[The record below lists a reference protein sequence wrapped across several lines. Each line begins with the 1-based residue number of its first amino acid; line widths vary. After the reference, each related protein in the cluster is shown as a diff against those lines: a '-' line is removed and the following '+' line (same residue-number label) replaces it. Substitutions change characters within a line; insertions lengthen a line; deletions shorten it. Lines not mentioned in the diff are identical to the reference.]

1 MKTLINSL
9 EKMSVYLAT
18 IFSIITL
25 TILFSACGDDPV
37 KEPAPELITKA
48 TLTFT
53 PTGGGTA
60 IVATAT
66 DPDGEGVQNIT
77 TDGPIILQ
85 KNTAYTL
92 TISLINELAGIS
104 SPEYDVTNEV
114 EEEGAEHMFFFSWT
128 NNLFATPSGN
138 GNFDNR
144 ADEMGYED
152 SDDNGIPIGLTTS
165 WTSGSSTGTGTFRVV
180 LKHQPDLKSN
190 TSTSADGETDLDI
203 TFDLE
208 IQ

>member
-1 MKTLINSL
+1 MKTLFNSL
-9 EKMSVYLAT
+9 KKMSIYPAT
-18 IFSIITL
+18 IFSVVLAIF
-25 TILFSACGDDPV
+25 FSSCGDDPV
-37 KEPAPELITKA
+37 KEDVPELITKA
-48 TLTFT
+48 SLTFT
-53 PTGGGTA
+53 PTGGGAA

-85 KNTAYTL
+85 KGTAYTL
-92 TISLINELAGIS
+92 TISLINELADIS
-104 SPEYDVTNEV
+104 SPEYDITNEV

-128 NNLFATPSGN
+128 NNLFASPSGN

-152 SDDNGIPIGLTTS
+152 LDDNGNPIGLTTS
-165 WTSGSSTGTGTFRVV
+165 WLTISSTGTGSFRVV

-190 TSTSADGETDLDI
+190 TSTSADGETDLDV